1 MTLEIQTKYAEMV
14 RQQILDSAEVKRQL
28 AETMSEQ
35 IAKAAQL
42 VVETVQNGHKV
53 LICGNGG
60 SAAAAQHFSAE
71 LLNRFERERPGLPAM
86 ALTTDASTLTS
97 IANDYRGRGVELD
110 DLVQIA
116 MLGTLKAVERFDPA
130 RGIPFSSFASRT
142 VNGEIKRYFRDR
154 TWAVRPPRSAQERH
168 LDLRRARAALSSR
181 LGRPPTVAELA
192 DELDISPDQVLDAI
206 EAGAAYRATSLDARR
221 PGDDD
226 NTTLG
231 ERLAGDDVPS
241 RPVELRMLVDQLL
254 DTLPA
259 REAAIIHL
267 RFYEELTQSEIAE
280 RLGISQMHVSRLMRR
295 CLEDLRRLLDR

>member
-1 MTLEIQTKYAEMV
+1 MTSGPEGEAIRFDDLFEAYRATGDRAV
-14 RQQILDSAEVKRQL
+14 RN
-28 AETMSEQ
+28 
-35 IAKAAQL
+35 QL
-42 VVETVQNGHKV
+42 VEAHRG
-53 LICGNGG
+53 L
-60 SAAAAQHFSAE
+60 AA
-71 LLNRFERERPGLPAM
+71 
-86 ALTTDASTLTS
+86 S
-97 IANDYRGRGVELD
+97 IANDYRGRGVDLD

-181 LGRPPTVAELA
+181 LGRPPTVSELA
-192 DELDISPDQVLDAI
+192 DELDISPDQVLDAL

-221 PGDDD
+221 SGDDD
-226 NTTLG
+226 STTLG
-231 ERLAGDDVPS
+231 ERLPGDDVPS
-241 RPVELRMLVDQLL
+241 RPVELRMLVAQLL
-254 DTLPA
+254 ETLPA

>member
-1 MTLEIQTKYAEMV
+1 MTSGPEGEAIRFDDLFQAYRATGDRGV
-14 RQQILDSAEVKRQL
+14 RN
-28 AETMSEQ
+28 
-35 IAKAAQL
+35 QL
-42 VVETVQNGHKV
+42 VEAHRG
-53 LICGNGG
+53 L
-60 SAAAAQHFSAE
+60 AA
-71 LLNRFERERPGLPAM
+71 
-86 ALTTDASTLTS
+86 S
-97 IANDYRGRGVELD
+97 IANDYRGRGVDLD

-168 LDLRRARAALSSR
+168 LDLRRARAALSSS

-192 DELDISPDQVLDAI
+192 IELDISPDQVLDAI

-221 PGDDD
+221 SGDDD

-231 ERLAGDDVPS
+231 ERLPGDDVPS
-241 RPVELRMLVDQLL
+241 RSVELRMLVAQLL
-254 DTLPA
+254 DALPA